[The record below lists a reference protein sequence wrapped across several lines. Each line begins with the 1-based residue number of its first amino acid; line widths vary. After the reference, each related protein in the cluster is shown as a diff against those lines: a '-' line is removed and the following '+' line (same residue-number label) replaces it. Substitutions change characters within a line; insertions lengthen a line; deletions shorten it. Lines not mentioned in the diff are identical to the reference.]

1 MEFDTNESVKVYC
14 PVQNQLNVRLALV
27 GQAVYQVDGNP
38 PNVVNEEEG
47 DIPNGNIY
55 LSIYIT

>member
-47 DIPNGNIY
+47 DIPNGKT
-55 LSIYIT
+55 SA